1 LTFNKDTMKLYFD
14 TIGKIWK
21 DLLFKIAGNLFPFYV
36 GAFILFFLKRDEV
49 SKVFDSQSFILYGSS
64 FLFTTLYLWYKT
76 LDSKKNEII
85 SLLFFLL
92 MLILVA
98 LLYSFSLIS
107 TNSTKTDIALW
118 SYIIFGITLLF
129 YIFYECKVFI
139 KTEGTKS
146 YKESNEQFV
155 NLKDSF
161 KNFEEN
167 E

>member
-1 LTFNKDTMKLYFD
+1 MNLYIEAFS
-14 TIGKIWK
+14 KIWK
-21 DLLFKIAGNLFPFYV
+21 DLLFKIAGNLFPFYI
-36 GAFILFFLKRDEV
+36 GSFILFFLKRDEI

-76 LDSKKNEII
+76 LDNKKNEII

-107 TNSTKTDIALW
+107 NYATNTDVAFW
-118 SYIIFGITLLF
+118 SYIIFGVTLIF
-129 YIFYECKVFI
+129 YIYYECKIFI
-139 KTEGTKS
+139 KSEGTKS

-161 KNFEEN
+161 KNFEEH

>member
-1 LTFNKDTMKLYFD
+1 MNLYIEAFS
-14 TIGKIWK
+14 KIWK
-21 DLLFKIAGNLFPFYV
+21 DLLFKIAGNLFPFYI
-36 GAFILFFLKRDEV
+36 GAFILFFLKRDEI

-76 LDSKKNEII
+76 LDNKKNEII

-107 TNSTKTDIALW
+107 NYATKTDVAFW
-118 SYIIFGITLLF
+118 SYIIFGVTLLF
-129 YIFYECKVFI
+129 YIYYECKIFI
-139 KTEGTKS
+139 KSEGTKS

-161 KNFEEN
+161 KNFEEH

>member
-1 LTFNKDTMKLYFD
+1 MKLYIEAFS
-14 TIGKIWK
+14 KIWK
-21 DLLFKIAGNLFPFYV
+21 DLLFKIAGNLFPFYI
-36 GAFILFFLKRDEV
+36 GAFILFFLKNDEV
-49 SKVFDSQSFILYGSS
+49 SKVFNSQSFILYGSS
-64 FLFTTLYLWYKT
+64 FLFTTLYLWYKS
-76 LDSKKNEII
+76 LDNKKNEII

-107 TNSTKTDIALW
+107 SDTTKTDITLW
-118 SYIIFGITLLF
+118 AYIIFGITLLL
-129 YIFYECKVFI
+129 YIYYECKNFI

-155 NLKDSF
+155 NLRDSF
-161 KNFEEN
+161 KNFEEH

>member
-1 LTFNKDTMKLYFD
+1 MKLYFEAFS
-14 TIGKIWK
+14 KIWK
-21 DLLFKIAGNLFPFYV
+21 DLLFKIAGNLFPFYL

-76 LDSKKNEII
+76 LDNKKNEII
-85 SLLFFLL
+85 SFLFFLL
-92 MLILVA
+92 MSILVA
-98 LLYSFSLIS
+98 LLYSFSLMS
-107 TNSTKTDIALW
+107 SNTTKIDIALW
-118 SYIIFGITLLF
+118 SYIIFGITLIF
-129 YIFYECKVFI
+129 YIYYECKIFI

>member
-1 LTFNKDTMKLYFD
+1 LTFKEETMKIYLD
-14 TIGKIWK
+14 TICKIWK

-64 FLFTTLYLWYKT
+64 FLFTTLYMWYKT

-107 TNSTKTDIALW
+107 SETTKTDIGLW

-155 NLKDSF
+155 DLKDSF
-161 KNFEEN
+161 KNFKEN

>member
-1 LTFNKDTMKLYFD
+1 MKLYFEA
-14 TIGKIWK
+14 ISKIWK
-21 DLLFKIAGNLFPFYV
+21 DLLFKIAGNLFPFYI
-36 GAFILFFLKRDEV
+36 GAFILFFIERDKV

-76 LDSKKNEII
+76 QDNKKNEII
-85 SLLFFLL
+85 SLLFFV
-92 MLILVA
+92 LILILLA
-98 LLYSFSLIS
+98 LLYSFSLI
-107 TNSTKTDIALW
+107 NSETTKINLALW
-118 SYIIFGITLLF
+118 AYIIFGITLLL
-129 YIFYECKVFI
+129 YIYYECKTFI

-161 KNFEEN
+161 KNFEEH

>member
-1 LTFNKDTMKLYFD
+1 MNLYIEAFS
-14 TIGKIWK
+14 KIWK
-21 DLLFKIAGNLFPFYV
+21 DLLFKIAGNLFPFYI
-36 GAFILFFLKRDEV
+36 GAFILFFLKRDEI

-76 LDSKKNEII
+76 LDNKKNEII

-107 TNSTKTDIALW
+107 NYTTKIDVALW
-118 SYIIFGITLLF
+118 SYIIFGVTLLF
-129 YIFYECKVFI
+129 YIYYECKIFI
-139 KTEGTKS
+139 KSEGTKS
-146 YKESNEQFV
+146 YKKSNEQFV

-161 KNFEEN
+161 NNFEEH

>member
-1 LTFNKDTMKLYFD
+1 MKIYLD
-14 TIGKIWK
+14 TICKIWK

-64 FLFTTLYLWYKT
+64 FLFTTLYMWYKT

-107 TNSTKTDIALW
+107 SETTKTDIGLW

-155 NLKDSF
+155 DLKDSF
-161 KNFEEN
+161 KNFKEN